1 VLEFFLQKNGHWNLI
16 KQGNSKTIVDNKI
29 LYIISKK
36 NYNLIYNKMLIVKLW
51 NIWFKKIMLAIQ
63 NFVSFINHVLEFLL
77 KKKVIEILLNK
88 EILVFFC

>member
-1 VLEFFLQKNGHWNLI
+1 
-16 KQGNSKTIVDNKI
+16 
-29 LYIISKK
+29 
-36 NYNLIYNKMLIVKLW
+36 
-51 NIWFKKIMLAIQ
+51 MLAIQ

>member
-1 VLEFFLQKNGHWNLI
+1 MLEFFLQKNGHWNLI

>member
-63 NFVSFINHVLEFLL
+63 YFDSFINHVLEFFT
-77 KKKVIEILLNK
+77 KKKVIEIL
-88 EILVFFC
+88 